1 MAVRSSSISRSPSWQ
16 NDAWLYY
23 DRIGELRFGVQWIAN
38 ALSRVNLVAAMPAL
52 GPGDEP
58 TPIDFDDPR
67 ATPVQKRAIEIVGAM
82 ANGATGQGQM
92 LGSFGTHL
100 TVAGIGW
107 LVVEPDLDDPDA
119 DELANWNVY
128 SSEEV
133 RQSQSHEG
141 LEIRIGE
148 SSWRPVHPNGVVVKV
163 WRRHPRANWQ
173 PDSPTRGVLTVLREI
188 DMLSQH
194 IHATAQSRL
203 AGAGI
208 LAIPAEAV
216 FPPGQGPQTSQ
227 SVDPDDENISPP
239 QDMFVETLIDAMTT
253 PLIDR
258 GSAAAVV
265 PLVIKVPGD
274 LVDKMKHIT
283 FSTPFDDKVLDLMEG
298 AIKRLALGLDI
309 PPEVLTGTGSM
320 NHWGA
325 WQVAEEAITMHI
337 EPLSEVVVNAL
348 TIGFLRP
355 ALEAEGY
362 DPSEVMVWYDTTDLR
377 TRPDRSRSAVEAYDR
392 LELSG
397 EAMLREMGLNVD
409 EMPTPEE
416 KRERL
421 LISIA
426 RSAPTLA
433 PAILDALGYTV
444 ALPQPTADDDRTV
457 QDEPPNVPALDRLPD
472 TLPASASHQALAA
485 ACDIIVHRA
494 LERAGSRLRSAA
506 GKRTPG
512 GAAAIDCTD
521 PARLHLSLDAT
532 EHADLTA
539 LLDGAWSL
547 VPEVAQRHQIDA
559 GALSATLDAYTR
571 GLLAAGHGHTHD
583 RLASAL
589 GVTTAV

>member
-1 MAVRSSSISRSPSWQ
+1 
-16 NDAWLYY
+16 
-23 DRIGELRFGVQWIAN
+23 
-38 ALSRVNLVAAMPAL
+38 
-52 GPGDEP
+52 
-58 TPIDFDDPR
+58 
-67 ATPVQKRAIEIVGAM
+67 
-82 ANGATGQGQM
+82 
-92 LGSFGTHL
+92 
-100 TVAGIGW
+100 
-107 LVVEPDLDDPDA
+107 
-119 DELANWNVY
+119 
-128 SSEEV
+128 
-133 RQSQSHEG
+133 
-141 LEIRIGE
+141 
-148 SSWRPVHPNGVVVKV
+148 
-163 WRRHPRANWQ
+163 
-173 PDSPTRGVLTVLREI
+173 
-188 DMLSQH
+188 
-194 IHATAQSRL
+194 
-203 AGAGI
+203 
-208 LAIPAEAV
+208 
-216 FPPGQGPQTSQ
+216 
-227 SVDPDDENISPP
+227 
-239 QDMFVETLIDAMTT
+239 MFVETLIDAMTT

-362 DPSEVMVWYDTTDLR
+362 DPEQVMVWYDTTDLR

-426 RSAPTLA
+426 RGAPTLA

-512 GAAAIDCTD
+512 GAAAIDCPD